1 MKIDHRSHTGHGQ
14 LRSGDGLILS
24 GFALPI
30 SQAQSRQLANMG
42 VAIVSRS
49 ALTPCPDGMVGSFD
63 PPAARDVIVIVAAPH
78 DDLVRRFVADLKR
91 RGLPAAPVKQL
102 QTL

>member
-1 MKIDHRSHTGHGQ
+1 
-14 LRSGDGLILS
+14 
-24 GFALPI
+24 
-30 SQAQSRQLANMG
+30 
-42 VAIVSRS
+42 
-49 ALTPCPDGMVGSFD
+49 MVGSFD